1 MIDDDVKIT
10 INLNKLVE
18 TRAKLLTQ
26 YGDYSEKIVKG
37 EYLDEND
44 IDRIASKLRDTL
56 TWDVLYSMV
65 DVAILEY
72 LDINE
77 THYGER
83 SIETVELTMEKER
96 KAREKEFKKNFDLV
110 KLESQSWTIDV
121 PVRKKQMALPKNTGP
136 GALTRKAF
144 KYTAPSIEQ
153 LIEELD
159 YITLEM
165 GGELSHTI
173 TLNSSGRSSKKII
186 IEYDIKH
193 KEK

>member
-1 MIDDDVKIT
+1 M
-10 INLNKLVE
+10 
-18 TRAKLLTQ
+18 
-26 YGDYSEKIVKG
+26 
-37 EYLDEND
+37 
-44 IDRIASKLRDTL
+44 

-121 PVRKKQMALPKNTGP
+121 PVRKK
-136 GALTRKAF
+136 
-144 KYTAPSIEQ
+144 
-153 LIEELD
+153 
-159 YITLEM
+159 
-165 GGELSHTI
+165 
-173 TLNSSGRSSKKII
+173 
-186 IEYDIKH
+186 
-193 KEK
+193 